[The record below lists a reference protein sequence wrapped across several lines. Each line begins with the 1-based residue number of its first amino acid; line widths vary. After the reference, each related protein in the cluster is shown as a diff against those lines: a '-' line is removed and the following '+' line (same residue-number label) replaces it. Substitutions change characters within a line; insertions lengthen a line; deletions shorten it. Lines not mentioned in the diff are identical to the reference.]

1 MQHRGSASDS
11 RGSVL
16 EDERRGGQWLKIQ
29 VLPHILLRRGWP
41 ARSSS
46 LVFIFLGQRHQVTP
60 GRASFVS
67 SKKKPLVA
75 EFTVRVRALQ
85 VFPAVQKG
93 KPWAE
98 KEFQELPAVEDPHTS
113 PVVVTKLQGSAAP
126 EPRVPQSEWPV
137 LLGKR

>member
-1 MQHRGSASDS
+1 MAQNPGSSSHSASERVACSVFQPCLHIPRTKTSGDS
-11 RGSVL
+11 R
-16 EDERRGGQWLKIQ
+16 
-29 VLPHILLRRGWP
+29 
-41 ARSSS
+41 SSQ
-46 LVFIFLGQRHQVTP
+46 L
-60 GRASFVS
+60 VS

-126 EPRVPQSEWPV
+126 GPRVPQSEWPV
-137 LLGKR
+137 LLGRDECLL